1 MNDLFVLGT
10 PEVLVGL
17 KVSASRYHPHI
28 VRGQF
33 ATRYNRLAL
42 GRSRRGRLIE

>member
-1 MNDLFVLGT
+1 MDGLFVLGT

-17 KVSASRYHPHI
+17 KVSASRYHPHV
-28 VRGQF
+28 VRGQC
-33 ATRYNRLAL
+33 AMRYHRLAL